1 MKKSS
6 LGTNLAPSKTTP
18 ITGALN
24 MKIAQMINQYLV
36 YGLQGVKAPNV
47 NLWPGDLE
55 KKTNLL
61 SNVNL
66 GFVSARLQN
75 ELISTGYYVP
85 PGVDL
90 HIVVQSMTSTDNWFV
105 QIRLEENSLWTQ
117 NQYYRYP
124 ISSVRRVLNAK
135 SKLRIS
141 STFGG
146 LLYFQTPKSGSLKVL
161 VSNVVKSPL
170 YNFADKG
177 SINSFNNQLLTYPGV
192 W

>member
-36 YGLQGVKAPNV
+36 YGLRGVKAPNV

-90 HIVVQSMTSTDNWFV
+90 HIEVQSMTSTDDWFV

-124 ISSVRRVLNAK
+124 VSSVRRVLNSK

-170 YNFADKG
+170 YNFADKD
-177 SINSFNNQLLTYPGV
+177 SISSFNNQLLTSPGV

>member
-90 HIVVQSMTSTDNWFV
+90 HIEVQSMTSTDDWFV

-124 ISSVRRVLNAK
+124 VSSVRRVLNAK

-170 YNFADKG
+170 YNFADKD
-177 SINSFNNQLLTYPGV
+177 SISSFNNQLLTSPGV

>member
-36 YGLQGVKAPNV
+36 YGLRGVKAPNV

-61 SNVNL
+61 SNVSL

-90 HIVVQSMTSTDNWFV
+90 HIEVQSMTSTDDWFV

-124 ISSVRRVLNAK
+124 VSSVRRVLNAK

-177 SINSFNNQLLTYPGV
+177 SISSFNNQLLTSPGV

>member
-90 HIVVQSMTSTDNWFV
+90 HIEVQSMTSTDDWFV

-124 ISSVRRVLNAK
+124 VSSVRRVLNAK

-161 VSNVVKSPL
+161 VSNVVKSPF
-170 YNFADKG
+170 YNFADKD
-177 SINSFNNQLLTYPGV
+177 SISSFNNQLLTSPGV

>member
-24 MKIAQMINQYLV
+24 MKIVQMINEYLV
-36 YGLQGVKAPNV
+36 YGLQGVKVPNV

-55 KKTNLL
+55 TKTNLL
-61 SNVNL
+61 SNVKL
-66 GFVSARLQN
+66 SISAQLKN

-90 HIVVQSMTSTDNWFV
+90 YVEVQSMTSMDNWYV
-105 QIRLEENSLWTQ
+105 QIRIDENSLWTS
-117 NQYYRYP
+117 NHYYRYP
-124 ISSVRRVLNAK
+124 VSSVKRVLNAQTK
-135 SKLRIS
+135 IRIS

-146 LLYFQTPKSGSLKVL
+146 LLYFQASKSGSLKVL
-161 VSNVVKSPL
+161 ASNVVKSPY
-170 YNFADKG
+170 YNFADQG
-177 SINSFNNQLLTYPGV
+177 SISSFNNQLLSLSGV

>member
-24 MKIAQMINQYLV
+24 MKIAQMINHYLV

-90 HIVVQSMTSTDNWFV
+90 HIEVQSMTSTDDWFV

-124 ISSVRRVLNAK
+124 VSSVRRVLNSR

-177 SINSFNNQLLTYPGV
+177 SISSFNNQLLTSPGV

>member
-1 MKKSS
+1 
-6 LGTNLAPSKTTP
+6 
-18 ITGALN
+18 
-24 MKIAQMINQYLV
+24 MINQYLV
-36 YGLQGVKAPNV
+36 YGLRGVKAPNV

-90 HIVVQSMTSTDNWFV
+90 HIEVQSMTSTDDWFV

-124 ISSVRRVLNAK
+124 VSSVRRVLNSK

-170 YNFADKG
+170 YNFADKD
-177 SINSFNNQLLTYPGV
+177 SISSFNNQLLTSPGV